1 MPTPEAQEAK
11 GLRLTGY
18 TDLDG
23 RPAFKLATQRVGD
36 RRYLYAGH
44 FWHQG
49 WSVVDVTDPA
59 APQVVNFVDGPPD
72 TWTLQV
78 QVADGLMI
86 TSLEGPTEGWGIP
99 PGLPHQEGVL
109 LWDVATDPEKPEVIG
124 RWNTGGRGTH
134 RNFYN
139 GGDIAVLAANP
150 AGFDGNIP
158 LILDVSDPAQPKEI
172 SRWWWPGQNVG
183 AGEVSE
189 YGAYLHGP
197 AYVHGTR
204 AYLGYGRVGM
214 VVLDF
219 SDLTRPEMVARI
231 SFGDMGGRLG
241 CHSAVPLGDRGLIVA
256 NSEAIAEG
264 TGDPLN
270 YAFVVEESGDDYRI
284 ASFLPLPEPS
294 DGLPY
299 TSYYDKAGRFGPHN
313 QHHHQGNPDH
323 ADDPNTVLL
332 TYFNAGLRRYDL
344 TDPYVPRETGFFV
357 PTDPV
362 ERRGPKPTELVTQF
376 EDVLVDDRGVIFCSD
391 KNHGLFVLQQ
401 E

>member
-1 MPTPEAQEAK
+1 MTTPGVLEAK
-11 GLRLTGY
+11 GFRLTGY
-18 TDLDG
+18 TDLQG

-36 RRYLYAGH
+36 RRYVYCGH
-44 FWHQG
+44 FWHAG
-49 WSVVDVTDPA
+49 WSVIDVTDPA
-59 APQVVNFVDGPPD
+59 APEVVNFVDGPQD

-78 QVADGLMI
+78 QVADGKMV

-99 PGLPHQEGVL
+99 PGLPHEEGVQI
-109 LWDVATDPEKPEVIG
+109 WDVATDPIKPTLLG
-124 RWNTGGRGTH
+124 TWRTGGRGAH

-139 GGDIAVLAANP
+139 GGDIAVMAANP
-150 AGFDGNIP
+150 KGFVGNIP
-158 LILDVSDPAQPKEI
+158 VIVDISDPANPKEI
-172 SRWWWPGQNVG
+172 SRWWWPGQNAE

-197 AYVHGTR
+197 AYWHGNR
-204 AYLGYGRVGM
+204 AYLGYGRVWM

-219 SDLTRPEMVARI
+219 SDLTKPELVQRI
-231 SFGDMGGRLG
+231 DFGDLGGRLG
-241 CHSAVPLGDRGLIVA
+241 CHSAVPLTGRGLIVA
-256 NSEAIAEG
+256 NSEAIKEG

-270 YAFVVEESGDDYRI
+270 YAFVVEEQGDEYRI

-294 DGLPY
+294 EGLDY
-299 TSYYDKAGRFGPHN
+299 ASYYDKGGRFGPHN
-313 QHHHQGNPDH
+313 QHHFQNNPDH
-323 ADDPNTVLL
+323 YDDPNTVFL
-332 TYFNAGLRRYDL
+332 TYFNGGLRRYDV

-357 PTDPV
+357 PTEPE

-376 EDVLVDDRGVIFCSD
+376 EDVLIDDRGVIFCTD